1 MTFTDKVNEWVSYF
15 KDEYIEG
22 DNNVFKIPMDDDESE
37 EQLDEKEL
45 DEIVSCVWSK
55 NNYLYVE
62 LNASELN
69 EQYKS
74 KMKEWSFQREL
85 EDEEYYSSR
94 F

>member
-1 MTFTDKVNEWVSYF
+1 MTFTDKVNDWVSYF
-15 KDEYIEG
+15 KDEYIDG

>member
-1 MTFTDKVNEWVSYF
+1 MTFTDKVNDWVSYF

-74 KMKEWSFQREL
+74 KMKEWSFKREL

>member
-1 MTFTDKVNEWVSYF
+1 MTFTDKVNDWVSYF

-22 DNNVFKIPMDDDESE
+22 DNNIFKIPMDDDESE

>member
-1 MTFTDKVNEWVSYF
+1 MTFTDKVNDWVSYF
-15 KDEYIEG
+15 KDEYIDG

-37 EQLDEKEL
+37 EQLDEKQL

-62 LNASELN
+62 LNASELE
-69 EQYKS
+69 EQYKA

-85 EDEEYYSSR
+85 ENEEYWGSR

>member
-1 MTFTDKVNEWVSYF
+1 MTFTDKVNDWVSYF

-37 EQLDEKEL
+37 EQLDEKQL

-62 LNASELN
+62 LNASELE
-69 EQYKS
+69 EQYKA

-85 EDEEYYSSR
+85 ENEEYYSSR

>member
-1 MTFTDKVNEWVSYF
+1 MTFTDKVNDWISYF
-15 KDEYIEG
+15 KDEYIDG
-22 DNNVFKIPMDDDESE
+22 DNNIFKIPMDDDESE

>member
-1 MTFTDKVNEWVSYF
+1 MTFTDKVNDWVSYF
-15 KDEYIEG
+15 KDEHIEG

-37 EQLDEKEL
+37 EQLDEKQL

-74 KMKEWSFQREL
+74 KMKEWENQRQL
-85 EDEEYYSSR
+85 ENEEYYSSR

>member
-1 MTFTDKVNEWVSYF
+1 MTFTDKVNDWVLYF
-15 KDEYIEG
+15 KDEYVDGE
-22 DNNVFKIPMDDDESE
+22 NNIFKIPMDDDESE
-37 EQLDEKEL
+37 EQLDEKQL

-62 LNASELN
+62 LNASELE
-69 EQYKS
+69 EQYKA

-85 EDEEYYSSR
+85 ENEEYWESR

>member
-1 MTFTDKVNEWVSYF
+1 MTFTDKVNDWVLYF

-37 EQLDEKEL
+37 EQLDEKQL

-62 LNASELN
+62 LNASELE
-69 EQYKS
+69 EQYKA
-74 KMKEWSFQREL
+74 KIKEWSIQREL
-85 EDEEYYSSR
+85 ENEEYYSSR

>member
-1 MTFTDKVNEWVSYF
+1 MTFTDKVNDWVSYF

-22 DNNVFKIPMDDDESE
+22 DNNIFKIPMDDDESE
-37 EQLDEKEL
+37 EQLDEKQL

-62 LNASELN
+62 LNASELE
-69 EQYKS
+69 EQYKA
-74 KMKEWSFQREL
+74 KIKEWSNQREL
-85 EDEEYYSSR
+85 ENEEYWESR

>member
-1 MTFTDKVNEWVSYF
+1 MTFTDKVNDWVSYF

-37 EQLDEKEL
+37 EQLDEKQL

-62 LNASELN
+62 LNASELE
-69 EQYKS
+69 EQYKA
-74 KMKEWSFQREL
+74 KMKEWNFQREL
-85 EDEEYYSSR
+85 ENEEYYLSR

>member
-1 MTFTDKVNEWVSYF
+1 MTFTDKVNDWVQYF

-37 EQLDEKEL
+37 EQLDEKQL
-45 DEIVSCVWSK
+45 DEIISCVWSK

-62 LNASELN
+62 LNANELE
-69 EQYKS
+69 EQYKA
-74 KMKEWSFQREL
+74 KMKEWNFQREL
-85 EDEEYYSSR
+85 ENDEYWGSR

>member
-1 MTFTDKVNEWVSYF
+1 MTFTDKVNDWVSYF

-22 DNNVFKIPMDDDESE
+22 DNNIFKIPMDDDESE
-37 EQLDEKEL
+37 EQLDEKQL

>member
-1 MTFTDKVNEWVSYF
+1 MTFTDKVNDWVSYF

-62 LNASELN
+62 LNISELD
-69 EQYKS
+69 EQYKA
-74 KMKEWSFQREL
+74 KMKEWENQRQL
-85 EDEEYYSSR
+85 ENEEYYSSR

>member
-1 MTFTDKVNEWVSYF
+1 MTFTDKVNDWVSYF
-15 KDEYIEG
+15 KDEYVDGE
-22 DNNVFKIPMDDDESE
+22 NNIFKIPMDDDESE
-37 EQLDEKEL
+37 EQLDEKQL

-62 LNASELN
+62 LNASELE
-69 EQYKS
+69 EQYKA

-85 EDEEYYSSR
+85 ENEEYWGSR

>member
-1 MTFTDKVNEWVSYF
+1 MTFTDKVNDWVSYF

-22 DNNVFKIPMDDDESE
+22 DNNIFKIPMDDDESE
-37 EQLDEKEL
+37 EQLDEKQL

-69 EQYKS
+69 EQYKA
-74 KMKEWSFQREL
+74 KMKEWEESREY
-85 EDEEYYSSR
+85 ESREYWESR

>member
-1 MTFTDKVNEWVSYF
+1 MTFTDKVNDWVSYF

-37 EQLDEKEL
+37 EQLDEKQL

-62 LNASELN
+62 LNASELE
-69 EQYKS
+69 EQYKA
-74 KMKEWSFQREL
+74 KMKEWSNQREL
-85 EDEEYYSSR
+85 ENEEYYLSR

>member
-1 MTFTDKVNEWVSYF
+1 MTFTDKVNDWVSYF

-22 DNNVFKIPMDDDESE
+22 DNNIFKIPMDDDESE
-37 EQLDEKEL
+37 EQLDERQL

-62 LNASELN
+62 LNINELD
-69 EQYKS
+69 EQYKA
-74 KMKEWSFQREL
+74 KMKEWENQRQL
-85 EDEEYYSSR
+85 ENEEYYSSR

>member
-1 MTFTDKVNEWVSYF
+1 MTFTDKVNDWVSYF
-15 KDEYIEG
+15 KDEYIDG

-69 EQYKS
+69 EQYKA
-74 KMKEWSFQREL
+74 KMKEWENQRQL
-85 EDEEYYSSR
+85 ENEEYYSSR

>member
-1 MTFTDKVNEWVSYF
+1 MTFTDKVNDWVSYF

-22 DNNVFKIPMDDDESE
+22 DNNIFKIPMDDDESE
-37 EQLDEKEL
+37 EQLDEKQL

-62 LNASELN
+62 LNASEL
-69 EQYKS
+69 EEKYKA

-85 EDEEYYSSR
+85 ENEEYWGSR

>member
-1 MTFTDKVNEWVSYF
+1 MTFTDKVNDWVSYF

-37 EQLDEKEL
+37 EQLDERQL

-62 LNASELN
+62 LNISELD
-69 EQYKS
+69 EQYKE
-74 KMKEWSFQREL
+74 KMKEWENQRQL
-85 EDEEYYSSR
+85 ENEEYYSSR

>member
-1 MTFTDKVNEWVSYF
+1 MTFTDKVNDWVSYF

-22 DNNVFKIPMDDDESE
+22 DNNIFKIPMDDDESE

-62 LNASELN
+62 LNASELD
-69 EQYKS
+69 EQYKA
-74 KMKEWSFQREL
+74 KIKEWNFQREL
-85 EDEEYYSSR
+85 ENEEYYLSR

>member
-1 MTFTDKVNEWVSYF
+1 MTFTDKVNDWVSYF

-22 DNNVFKIPMDDDESE
+22 DNNVFKISMDDGESE
-37 EQLDEKEL
+37 EQLDEKQL

-62 LNASELN
+62 LNASELE
-69 EQYKS
+69 EQYKA
-74 KMKEWSFQREL
+74 KMKEWEEMREY
-85 EDEEYYSSR
+85 ESREYWESR

>member
-1 MTFTDKVNEWVSYF
+1 MTFTDKVNDWVSYF

-22 DNNVFKIPMDDDESE
+22 DNNIFKIPMDDDESE
-37 EQLDEKEL
+37 EQLDEKQL

-62 LNASELN
+62 LNASELE
-69 EQYKS
+69 EQYKA
-74 KMKEWSFQREL
+74 KMKEWNTQRQL
-85 EDEEYYSSR
+85 EAEEYWESR

>member
-1 MTFTDKVNEWVSYF
+1 MTFTDKVNDWVSYF

-22 DNNVFKIPMDDDESE
+22 ENNIFKIPMDEDESE
-37 EQLDEKEL
+37 EQLDEKQL

-62 LNASELN
+62 LNASELE
-69 EQYKS
+69 EQYKA

-85 EDEEYYSSR
+85 ENEEYWGSR

>member
-1 MTFTDKVNEWVSYF
+1 MTFTDKVNDWVSYF

-22 DNNVFKIPMDDDESE
+22 DNNIFKIPMDYDESE

-74 KMKEWSFQREL
+74 KMKGWSFQREL